1 MRRMKEAAVFLDRDG
16 TINEEVGYLDNL
28 ARLVIYPQAPEAIKV
43 INDSGM
49 KAIVATN
56 QSGVARGYF
65 AEAFV
70 MEVHGAIQEALAK
83 DQAHLDA
90 LYYCPHYPEGRGIYR
105 CSCQCRKPAPGM
117 LLQAAQDMGLDLG
130 RSYLVGDT
138 EKDMAAAQAAG
149 VKGVLVRTGYGRE
162 TEAGIVPGDGSPCHV
177 AGDLLAAVVWIMQ
190 DRAR

>member
-28 ARLVIYPQAPEAIKV
+28 ARLVIYPQAPEAIKA

-49 KAIVATN
+49 KAIVVTN

-70 MEVHGAIQEALAK
+70 MEVHEVIQEALAK

-90 LYYCPHYPEGRGIYR
+90 LYYCPHHPEGRDIYR

-117 LLQAAQDMGLDLG
+117 LLQAAQDMGLDLS

-138 EKDMAAAQAAG
+138 EKDMATAQAAG
-149 VKGVLVRTGYGRE
+149 AKGVLVQTGYGQR
-162 TEAGIVPGDGSPCHV
+162 TAAGIVLRDGGPCHV
-177 AGDLLAAVVWIMQ
+177 ADDLLAAVAWIMQ
-190 DRAR
+190 DRAK